1 MDTEK
6 VQPEQPTATD
16 PVQTQFQATAE
27 RLGMLTLSNAAARAE
42 LAERERAAE
51 SLAAEIV
58 QRRLRIAQDE
68 QELLRL
74 QGAANALQQLMGAQA
89 QETQGGDNA

>member
-1 MDTEK
+1 MDATDQ
-6 VQPEQPTATD
+6 VQPAQAD
-16 PVQTQFQATAE
+16 PVQAQFQATAE

-74 QGAANALQQLMGAQA
+74 QGAANALQQLMGAQ
-89 QETQGGDNA
+89 ETQGGDNA